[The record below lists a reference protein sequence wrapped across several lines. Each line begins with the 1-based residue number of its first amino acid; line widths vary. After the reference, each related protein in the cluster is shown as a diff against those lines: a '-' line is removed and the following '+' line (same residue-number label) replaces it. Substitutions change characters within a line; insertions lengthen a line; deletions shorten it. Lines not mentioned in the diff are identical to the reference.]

1 MNSCSPGAVWGQKP
15 HHQAA
20 VSAVLGRVEGQD
32 LIVHG
37 QLVAVLIDQC
47 TCIITLEGNRKDG
60 QGPVTELHEE
70 NVSALA

>member
-1 MNSCSPGAVWGQKP
+1 M
-15 HHQAA
+15 
-20 VSAVLGRVEGQD
+20 SAVLGRVEGQD